1 MIHAY
6 RLFDTNIVLDVN
18 SGAVHVFDDTAF
30 NVVLVYNDLKKSGFQ
45 FKDDNTLAEKV
56 TDALSAEYCRTGN
69 EIAEAI
75 SEIRELERKG
85 LLFSDDCLS
94 GYKPDINEEIPVK
107 ALCLHVSHDCNM
119 RCDYCF
125 ASKGDFGTGRKLMDR
140 DTALKSIDFLVENS
154 RARKN
159 LEVDFFGG
167 EPLMNTG
174 VIFDTVKYARSLE
187 EKCDKKFRFTV
198 TTNGL
203 LLTPELM
210 DYFNREFDNVV
221 LSLDGTMETNDRMRK
236 LPNGGGTYRHVL
248 PRIEMAVGKRGERDH
263 FIRGT
268 FTAYNT
274 DFSRDVMH
282 LADSG
287 FKKISVEP
295 VVASPDCDYALTADM
310 LPQIFSEYE
319 KLALNYAKRREEGK
333 AFSFFHFEI
342 DLEQGPCVK
351 KLLKGCGAG
360 YEYVA
365 VTPEG
370 DIYPCHQF
378 VGKKDFILG
387 NVHDTGGIGINKE
400 ISRMFRCSDITTKRK
415 CRNCW
420 AKFYCSGGCAA
431 SAYLSNGNLEEPYE
445 IGCQLEKKRIECAIW
460 LKTNQAD
467 AKD

>member
-1 MIHAY
+1 
-6 RLFDTNIVLDVN
+6 
-18 SGAVHVFDDTAF
+18 
-30 NVVLVYNDLKKSGFQ
+30 
-45 FKDDNTLAEKV
+45 
-56 TDALSAEYCRTGN
+56 
-69 EIAEAI
+69 
-75 SEIRELERKG
+75 
-85 LLFSDDCLS
+85 
-94 GYKPDINEEIPVK
+94 
-107 ALCLHVSHDCNM
+107 
-119 RCDYCF
+119 
-125 ASKGDFGTGRKLMDR
+125 
-140 DTALKSIDFLVENS
+140 
-154 RARKN
+154 
-159 LEVDFFGG
+159 
-167 EPLMNTG
+167 
-174 VIFDTVKYARSLE
+174 
-187 EKCDKKFRFTV
+187 
-198 TTNGL
+198 
-203 LLTPELM
+203 
-210 DYFNREFDNVV
+210 
-221 LSLDGTMETNDRMRK
+221 
-236 LPNGGGTYRHVL
+236 
-248 PRIEMAVGKRGERDH
+248 
-263 FIRGT
+263 
-268 FTAYNT
+268 
-274 DFSRDVMH
+274 
-282 LADSG
+282 
-287 FKKISVEP
+287 
-295 VVASPDCDYALTADM
+295 M

-319 KLALNYAKRREEGK
+319 KLALNYAKRREEEK

>member
-1 MIHAY
+1 MIHPY

-18 SGAVHVFDDTAF
+18 SGAVHVFDDTSF
-30 NVVLVYNDLKKSGFQ
+30 NALLVYNDLKKSGFQ
-45 FKDDNTLAEKV
+45 FNDENALAEKV
-56 TDALSAEYCRTGN
+56 RDALSAKSSCPEK
-69 EIAEAI
+69 EITEAI
-75 SEIRELERKG
+75 GEIRELERKG

-94 GYKPDINEEIPVK
+94 WYKPDLNEEIPIK

-140 DTALKSIDFLVENS
+140 DTALRSIDFLVENS

-167 EPLMNTG
+167 EPLMNSS

-187 EKCDKKFRFTV
+187 GKYDKRFRFTV

-221 LSLDGTMETNDRMRK
+221 MSLDGAIETNDRMRK
-236 LPNGGGTYRHVL
+236 LPNGRGTYSHVL
-248 PRIEMAVGKRGERDH
+248 PGIKMAVMKRGGRDH

-268 FTAYNT
+268 FTAHNT
-274 DFSRDVMH
+274 DFSRDVLH
-282 LADSG
+282 LADTG
-287 FKKISVEP
+287 FKSISVEP
-295 VVASPDCDYALTADM
+295 VVASPDCDYALTVDM
-310 LPQIFSEYE
+310 LPRIFSEYE
-319 KLALNYAKRREEGK
+319 KLALEYAKRREEGR

-378 VGKKDFILG
+378 VGKKDFVLG
-387 NVHDTGGIGINKE
+387 NVHDNGGNSINKE
-400 ISRMFRCSDITTKRK
+400 ISRMFRRTDITTKSK
-415 CRNCW
+415 CTNCW
-420 AKFYCSGGCAA
+420 AKFHCSGGCVA

-460 LKTNQAD
+460 LKTNQTNARV
-467 AKD
+467 